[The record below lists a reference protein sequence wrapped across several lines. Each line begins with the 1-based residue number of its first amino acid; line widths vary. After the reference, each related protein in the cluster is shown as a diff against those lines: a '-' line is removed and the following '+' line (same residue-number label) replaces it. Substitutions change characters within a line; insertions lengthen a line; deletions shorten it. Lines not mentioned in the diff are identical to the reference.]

1 VHLVGTE
8 QSGAKKQLA
17 RSSWQL
23 FNCQLPFVFCHFF
36 LRRCICNLNE
46 ILKPLNMLYVLLI
59 GLIAGALAGL
69 IVRGKGYGFI
79 VNIVVGIAGAWIGN
93 WLLHELGIFVNSGFL
108 GTLLTA
114 VIGAVVLLVV
124 VGLIRKIAN

>member
-1 VHLVGTE
+1 
-8 QSGAKKQLA
+8 
-17 RSSWQL
+17 
-23 FNCQLPFVFCHFF
+23 
-36 LRRCICNLNE
+36 
-46 ILKPLNMLYVLLI
+46 MLYVLLI

>member
-1 VHLVGTE
+1 
-8 QSGAKKQLA
+8 
-17 RSSWQL
+17 
-23 FNCQLPFVFCHFF
+23 
-36 LRRCICNLNE
+36 
-46 ILKPLNMLYVLLI
+46 MLYILLV

-108 GTLLTA
+108 GTLITA
-114 VIGAVVLLVV
+114 VIGAVVLLALF
-124 VGLIRKIAN
+124 GLIRKLAN